1 MLEKTESAPSSVPCT
16 LNTSSYSLLVVKPKE
31 RKVTYLLL
39 NVMVAIKNLELL
51 VVSLSTIE
59 ANFRIE
65 ECAAIPAAS

>member
-1 MLEKTESAPSSVPCT
+1 MLEKTESKTSSVPCT